1 MVRAA
6 SHGVADLVQEVLVLL
21 RCGYGRWGYSS
32 LAAERF
38 ADLGEELVGA
48 GLLVGWGSRGDGRG
62 CRGRMRSAQR
72 VADLVED
79 GLVRWRWHGDGGRGW
94 RAMRCAVRRLLLV
107 VEGRSV
113 GGFSRDPW

>member
-6 SHGVADLVQEVLVLL
+6 SQRVADLVQEVLVLL
-21 RCGYGRWGYSS
+21 RCGYGRWGGCS

-62 CRGRMRSAQR
+62 RGGQDAIRSA
-72 VADLVED
+72 
-79 GLVRWRWHGDGGRGW
+79 
-94 RAMRCAVRRLLLV
+94 RR
-107 VEGRSV
+107 RSC
-113 GGFSRDPW
+113 